1 MQELRKRMRL
11 LAAEL
16 QVAEQRF
23 TAQCDA
29 MESADGALS
38 ELQKRL
44 DHLRKGIWEAR
55 KLIDPHLMS
64 PHIETAVGHSA
75 TLAERILL
83 FVDSQKKSA

>member
-1 MQELRKRMRL
+1 MQELRKRMRI

-23 TAQCDA
+23 TDQCDA
-29 MESADGALS
+29 LEAADRALL

-55 KLIDPHLMS
+55 KLTDPRLMS
-64 PHIETAVGHSA
+64 PHFEPGVGHSA

>member
-1 MQELRKRMRL
+1 MQELRKRMRA

-16 QVAEQRF
+16 QEADQYF
-23 TAQCDA
+23 NAQCDA
-29 MESADGALS
+29 LESADGVLL

-55 KLIDPHLMS
+55 KVIDPWLMS
-64 PHIETAVGHSA
+64 PRIETGVGRSA
-75 TLAERILL
+75 TLAERILR